1 MFLHCAFIFTL
12 LLMSQVPKALVDI
25 VAILYRLNA
34 NRKLVYPTN
43 IRIKI
48 QNFFKLSAVLETCCK
63 SIPMHIREVN
73 STFVGSRSLWF

>member
-1 MFLHCAFIFTL
+1 
-12 LLMSQVPKALVDI
+12 MSQVPKALVDI
-25 VAILYRLNA
+25 VAILYRNA

-63 SIPMHIREVN
+63 SIPMHCIREAN